1 MADSQKS
8 FWVGAA
14 FVVVIAITGVTLW
27 KVAAPNDNIAG
38 QLAALNSKI
47 DATNAV
53 LAKIQAA
60 SASTAIN
67 DKLSALDSQIAKTNA
82 ALAELQKGTQ
92 LKSLAQKLDTL
103 NTGIKR
109 ADTALADITKSIPQS
124 NVGNKIDSIGGKIDA
139 IAASMKT
146 IDGTLTAIKQSAPA
160 QDLSAQL
167 TAVDAKIKSLN
178 ENLAPLQKAGAGAA
192 AGKTAALSEAV
203 GDLQKNVDAM
213 KKNID
218 DASALGAK
226 LADQVAKLQAAA
238 KAAAKP
244 KPSDLVFVYLH
255 MPNEQQMP
263 KTVATVSPF
272 TVQFA
277 HIGSTKPD
285 AGSKVIIGK
294 LKDIIK
300 GRKDCTISVVG
311 YADTLGSDN
320 VNLQISKRRARAV
333 AAELKAAFSGSGVQI
348 NQAAWGERRLKN
360 WTPDKTPSL
369 ANRRV
374 DVAVTCKQ

>member
-27 KVAAPNDNIAG
+27 KVAAPEQDVAG
-38 QLAALNSKI
+38 QLAALNDKV
-47 DATNAV
+47 DATNAA
-53 LAKIQAA
+53 LAKVQAA
-60 SASTAIN
+60 TKTDTGSAIG
-67 DKLSALDSQIAKTNA
+67 DKLAQLDVKMDKASA
-82 ALAELQKGTQ
+82 ALAELQKGTL
-92 LKSLAQKLDTL
+92 LKSLADKLDAL
-103 NTGIKR
+103 NTGIKS

-124 NVGNKIDSIGGKIDA
+124 NLGGKIDT
-139 IAASMKT
+139 IAADLKSV
-146 IDGTLTAIKQSAPA
+146 DGTLASIKKNTSA
-160 QDLSAQL
+160 QDLSAQIA
-167 TAVDAKIKSLN
+167 AVDAKIKNLN
-178 ENLAPLQKAGAGAA
+178 DSVATLQKAGAID
-192 AGKTAALSEAV
+192 
-203 GDLQKNVDAM
+203 DL

-218 DASALGAK
+218 DASALGTK
-226 LADQVAKLQAAA
+226 LANEVAKLQAAA
-238 KAAAKP
+238 KTAAEP

-263 KTVATVSPF
+263 KTVATVSPL

-311 YADTLGSDN
+311 YADTLGGDD
-320 VNLQISKRRARAV
+320 VNLEISKRRARAV
-333 AAELKAAFSGSGVQI
+333 AAELKAAFKGTGVQI
-348 NQAAWGERRLKN
+348 NQAAWGERRLKD
-360 WTPDKTPSL
+360 WTPDQTPSL

-374 DVAVTCKQ
+374 DVAVSCKG